1 VIGVTTLSTVAMVLY
16 PILAHWLAFS
26 AADSGRFIGGTIH
39 DVAQVVGAG
48 YAISPQAG
56 DVATMTKLVRVAMLL
71 PTLLLVA
78 WLVRTNE
85 GPVATRTPL
94 LPWFAVA
101 FAVLVLVNSTGWVP
115 KGVQQAASVFSQGA
129 LVVAIAALGVKTSLK
144 DIVSL
149 GWRPVLMLVLVTA
162 WLAALM
168 VAYLK
173 LLA

>member
-1 VIGVTTLSTVAMVLY
+1 
-16 PILAHWLAFS
+16 
-26 AADSGRFIGGTIH
+26 
-39 DVAQVVGAG
+39 
-48 YAISPQAG
+48 
-56 DVATMTKLVRVAMLL
+56 MTKLVRVAMLL

-78 WLVRTNE
+78 WLMRTNE

-101 FAVLVLVNSTGWVP
+101 FAVLVLINSTGWVP
-115 KGVQQAASVFSQGA
+115 KGVQQAASYFSQGA

-168 VAYLK
+168 VAYLLK
-173 LLA
+173 FPEFTT